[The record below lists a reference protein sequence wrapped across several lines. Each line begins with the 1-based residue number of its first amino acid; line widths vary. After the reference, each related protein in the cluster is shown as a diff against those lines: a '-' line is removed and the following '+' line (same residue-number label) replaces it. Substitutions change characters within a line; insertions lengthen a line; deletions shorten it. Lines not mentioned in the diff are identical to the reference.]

1 VPIHASR
8 EIRSYVSGF
17 ALDEPQEKEGKA
29 EKGKATSEINQSQ
42 ERTRVGEDTIHTK
55 MLKGHHSVLKSTP

>member
-1 VPIHASR
+1 M
-8 EIRSYVSGF
+8 SGF